1 MRANPDADPPDGL
14 HDVRLA
20 SLHRLL
26 APKTDI
32 CHLQV
37 PIRPDVRDPLVS
49 QTIHS
54 FPILPFLTLLR
65 KKGAVFLHFLFEFIY
80 ESAYILVILPFPSFL
95 RNCKIYKLMND

>member
-49 QTIHS
+49 QTIHL
-54 FPILPFLTLLR
+54 FPYPAF
-65 KKGAVFLHFLFEFIY
+65 
-80 ESAYILVILPFPSFL
+80 SYIIA
-95 RNCKIYKLMND
+95 